1 MSVTI
6 KRTGRPG
13 QSAHR
18 EVRQSECFSI
28 KIADPLGEWL
38 DQTKPSRNRQP
49 KRSWKRG
56 KQRGYVDVHLLACS
70 LIFGSIVMMFVMA
83 MLLLVGEMCHG

>member
-56 KQRGYVDVHLLACS
+56 KQRGRIDAYRLAAERVRQFAVFIRQSVPGKTVSLLEA
-70 LIFGSIVMMFVMA
+70 A
-83 MLLLVGEMCHG
+83 